1 MNVETVREY
10 CLSKKGATESFP
22 FDDVSLVIK
31 VINKMFAL
39 IDLEGANSIALK
51 CDPEKAIELRE
62 HYAGIEGAYHFNKKY
77 WNSVRFD
84 SDADDKLI
92 KELIDHSY
100 DEVIKKLKSYVQN
113 MMRSPKRFPVPLV
126 HINETNSTNNY
137 LQALCARQQTEE
149 FTTVVADFQTSGR
162 GQRGNSWEAEPD
174 KNLLFSFVIFPVFL
188 EARQQF
194 LISQIVSLA
203 IKEELDTYT
212 TDISIKWPNDIY
224 WKDKKIC
231 GMLIEN
237 DLMGININQEVF
249 HSSAPNPVSLF
260 QITGKQYDIF
270 NILEHIMLRIQ
281 IYYDLLQKN
290 NTALITAQYE
300 RSLFRKEGMY
310 RYKDVNG
317 EFMANIVCV
326 EPEGRL
332 ILEDETQTKRGYMFK
347 EVEYL
352 LK

>member
-1 MNVETVREY
+1 MKRTLPTIICKLFAHDNKQKSSLLWLQTFKRPDEDNV
-10 CLSKKGATESFP
+10 
-22 FDDVSLVIK
+22 
-31 VINKMFAL
+31 
-39 IDLEGANSIALK
+39 
-51 CDPEKAIELRE
+51 AI
-62 HYAGIEGAYHFNKKY
+62 
-77 WNSVRFD
+77 
-84 SDADDKLI
+84 
-92 KELIDHSY
+92 
-100 DEVIKKLKSYVQN
+100 
-113 MMRSPKRFPVPLV
+113 
-126 HINETNSTNNY
+126 
-137 LQALCARQQTEE
+137 
-149 FTTVVADFQTSGR
+149 R
-162 GQRGNSWEAEPD
+162 GKQ
-174 KNLLFSFVIFPVFL
+174 NLLFSFVIFPVFL
-188 EARQQF
+188 EAKQQF

-237 DLMGININQEVF
+237 DLMGRNISQSIAGVGININQEVF

>member
-1 MNVETVREY
+1 MMSTDNESPRILRVVETT
-10 CLSKKGATESFP
+10 STN
-22 FDDVSLVIK
+22 SL
-31 VINKMFAL
+31 
-39 IDLEGANSIALK
+39 
-51 CDPEKAIELRE
+51 LRE
-62 HYAGIEGAYHFNKKY
+62 LI
-77 WNSVRFD
+77 
-84 SDADDKLI
+84 I
-92 KELIDHSY
+92 KESLPEGS
-100 DEVIKKLKSYVQN
+100 V
-113 MMRSPKRFPVPLV
+113 
-126 HINETNSTNNY
+126 
-137 LQALCARQQTEE
+137 
-149 FTTVVADFQTSGR
+149 VVADFQTAGR
-162 GQRGNSWEAEPD
+162 GQIGNVWESEAG
-174 KNLLFSFVIFPVFL
+174 KNLMFSTVLYPTCIP
-188 EARQQF
+188 ANRQF
-194 LISQIVSLA
+194 LISQIAALSV
-203 IKEELDTYT
+203 KETLESYT
-212 TDISIKWPNDIY
+212 DHVTVKWPNDIY

-237 DLMGININQEVF
+237 DLMGRNISQSIAGVGININQEVF